1 MDNVSVVRLSPD
13 QDYYAVNC
21 TTDIDY
27 DREVVYLNCPLTN
40 GEISYYLAMLQ
51 NYISVYIKEQ
61 KQNYEIVSMNLT

>member
-1 MDNVSVVRLSPD
+1 MARLSPD

-51 NYISVYIKEQ
+51 NYISV
-61 KQNYEIVSMNLT
+61 